1 MAGHSRLKAASLP
14 LAYVPAIYVFLA
26 VELLGTWMPGIR
38 RGMTSD
44 YFIILLTKPQGS
56 DLQAAL
62 DGLHAITLDN
72 VADPHVAVILER
84 HAAFLAGLHFLHFI
98 LEALQGR

>member
-1 MAGHSRLKAASLP
+1 MAGHSRLKDGVASARLCP
-14 LAYVPAIYVFLA
+14 GHLRLLA
-26 VELLGTWMPGIR
+26 VELLGTWMPGIKP
-38 RGMTSD
+38 GMTSD